1 MVRFVYVHL
10 RSIAEEIYVA
20 KQFCS
25 RLSTENAEV
34 ADSELID
41 ENGAQPS
48 SSELDG
54 WKKIGKGEPGY
65 KNETVIVTVSC
76 FHAPTKAC
84 LFDEKR
90 CGRVREQKVA
100 VWFSLG
106 YLWRLNDQPC
116 NTAKSPLNPTGTQE
130 ITTKQVS

>member
-65 KNETVIVTVSC
+65 KNETPPVIVTVIASMLLQNHP
-76 FHAPTKAC
+76 F
-84 LFDEKR
+84 LMRRDVVEFVNKR
-90 CGRVREQKVA
+90 WPSGLAWATCG
-100 VWFSLG
+100 G
-106 YLWRLNDQPC
+106 
-116 NTAKSPLNPTGTQE
+116 
-130 ITTKQVS
+130 

>member
-1 MVRFVYVHL
+1 MIGAAKIITVQSCKLEINIQPGFAVIQEMVRFVYVHL

-54 WKKIGKGEPGY
+54 
-65 KNETVIVTVSC
+65 
-76 FHAPTKAC
+76 
-84 LFDEKR
+84 
-90 CGRVREQKVA
+90 
-100 VWFSLG
+100 
-106 YLWRLNDQPC
+106 
-116 NTAKSPLNPTGTQE
+116 
-130 ITTKQVS
+130 